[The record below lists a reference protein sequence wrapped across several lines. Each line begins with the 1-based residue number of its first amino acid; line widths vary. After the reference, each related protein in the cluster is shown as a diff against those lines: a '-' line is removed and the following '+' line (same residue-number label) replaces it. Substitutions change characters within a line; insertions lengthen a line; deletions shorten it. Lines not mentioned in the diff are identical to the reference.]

1 MVPKKLA
8 VFASLFAA
16 AFAVALPVD
25 GSGHTAKRFIYQ
37 KYTAEKR
44 VDAVIPSANE
54 ELAKRFIYQKY
65 TAEKSSDQIE
75 K

>member
-1 MVPKKLA
+1 MVPMKLA
-8 VFASLFAA
+8 VFASVFAT

-37 KYTAEKR
+37 KYNAEEK
-44 VDAVIPSANE
+44 VDAALPSANE

-65 TAEKSSDQIE
+65 TAEKSSDQI
-75 K
+75 